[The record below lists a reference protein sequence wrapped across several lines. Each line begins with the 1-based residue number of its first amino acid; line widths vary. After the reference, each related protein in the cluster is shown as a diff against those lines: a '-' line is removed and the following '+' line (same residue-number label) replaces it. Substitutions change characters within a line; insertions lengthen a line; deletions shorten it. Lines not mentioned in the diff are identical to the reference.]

1 MLIPELQELS
11 DRTTRFFELTSE
23 LVRAIGSEVYEDDD
37 ERTLKAAIAK
47 VKSKNL

>member
-1 MLIPELQELS
+1 MLCPELQELS

-23 LVRAIGSEVYEDDD
+23 LVKAIGSEVYDDD

-47 VKSKNL
+47 VKENKL